1 MNMISRIESEG
12 EVAPAQPRR
21 RFAHWP
27 LWQRTSAIVL
37 PLIAVGAGVG
47 LFNRETPALAAPP
60 PPTVTVATPL
70 ARDLT
75 EWDDHVGR
83 FEASKRVEVRPRVSG
98 AITAI
103 HFTDGAI
110 VQKGQLLFTIDPRPF
125 AAALNE
131 ARAGVAQA
139 QSDLALADA
148 DLARASRLLAED
160 AVSKSDYDRL
170 AARVRAA
177 RASLAAQQ
185 ARVGGRALDVQFTQ
199 VRAPITGR
207 ISDRRVDAGNLVS
220 TADTGGGTLL
230 TTINA
235 LDPIYFNFDSSEA
248 LYLKAQRDR
257 AKSSAA
263 AQQVEIRLQDESGY
277 NWKGRVDFTD
287 NGISAQ
293 SGTIRARAVIDNPD
307 YFLAPGMFGNMRLT
321 GSGTSRGLLVPDSAL
336 RTDQARK
343 VVYVVGKDGTVAARE
358 VKPGPRIGSLRSIRA
373 GLTPTDKVVI
383 QGLQMIQP
391 GAKVTERAG
400 RIDPP
405 RAAPAA
411 PPQAISEPAASQ
423 ATLATR

>member
-1 MNMISRIESEG
+1 MNMITRIEPVE
-12 EVAPAQPRR
+12 ALPTRR
-21 RFAHWP
+21 RFRDWP
-27 LWQRTSAIVL
+27 LWQRASAIAL
-37 PLIAVGAGVG
+37 PLVVVGASVG
-47 LFNRETPALAAPP
+47 LFNRESPALAAPP

-83 FEASKRVEVRPRVSG
+83 FEASKSVEVRPRVSG
-98 AITAI
+98 AVTAV

-125 AAALNE
+125 AASLNE

-139 QSDLALADA
+139 QSDVALADA

-177 RASLAAQQ
+177 RASLAAAQ
-185 ARVGGRALDVQFTQ
+185 ARVASRALDVQFTQ

-220 TADTGGGTLL
+220 TADAAGGTLL

-235 LDPIYFNFDSSEA
+235 LDPIYFAFDSSEA
-248 LYLKAQRDR
+248 LYLKAQRER
-257 AKSSAA
+257 SKSGAA
-263 AQQVEIRLQDESGY
+263 PQQVEIRLQDESGY

-287 NGISAQ
+287 NGVSAQ
-293 SGTIRARAVIDNPD
+293 SGTIRARAVIDNPE

-321 GSGTSRGLLVPDSAL
+321 GGSPERALLVPDGAV

-343 VVYVVGKDGTVAARE
+343 IVYVVGKDGTVAAKQ
-358 VKPGPRIGSLRSIRA
+358 VTPGPRIGSLRTIRA
-373 GLTPTDKVVI
+373 GLAPTDKVVI

-400 RIDPP
+400 KIELP
-405 RAAPAA
+405 RTPAA
-411 PPQAISEPAASQ
+411 QPPTPINEPAASQ
-423 ATLATR
+423 ATIAAR